1 MNYTEEITSPL
12 DAYTGHFRQAN
23 VEAAEAVLNELIR
36 LAGIDVE
43 ANTSLCG
50 EIHELEKD
58 IRHGSSECTKKKLLR
73 ALLILLSA
81 ICGAVPLLGLG
92 HLALP
97 NDLPDLKLPFYVHII
112 SAILSAAGL
121 WYVFKKLNPAIA
133 ELTGHLKQMKEE
145 CDRKIAAAWD
155 QMRTLNELFDWST
168 VAEVVRRT
176 VPNIVLD
183 NFFTRERLDDLR
195 NVYGW
200 SDGFN
205 RDKSILFCHSGD
217 LNGNPF
223 VLAESL
229 DYRMGTKTYTG
240 SLSISWREQETYTD
254 SQGHTRTRTVTKH
267 ETLHASVEKPCP
279 EYHNE
284 KFLIYG
290 NEAAPDLS
298 FTRTPT
304 GLADGSLFD
313 KTRLKWRM
321 DSQQEKARKNIEYT
335 VMSNREFN
343 ALFNAEDR
351 DHEIQFRLLFT
362 PLAQQEMLKLLKD
375 NDVGYGDDFT
385 FRKRKKI
392 NLIAAA
398 HLRDLDI
405 SASPGL
411 FRHYDLERVREL
423 FFSYNAEFFRSFYFA
438 MAPLL
443 AIPLYQQTPPPR
455 FGTVYGKKPGS
466 VSFWE
471 CESLANALGEDAF
484 RHPDSVTHNLLKTSA
499 DVKPSGDTVVSVT
512 AYGFRG
518 ERRTDYISKYGG
530 DGCWHDV
537 PVHWIKYIPVERTS
551 PFVVRETP
559 EASRREFN
567 LKKADTAEWRDF
579 FRRWGMA
586 PADAAFR
593 RGVVFWKKQT

>member
-23 VEAAEAVLNELIR
+23 AEAAEAVLNELIQ
-36 LAGIDVE
+36 LAGIDVD
-43 ANTSLCG
+43 ANKSLCG
-50 EIHELEKD
+50 EIHALEKD

-73 ALLILLSA
+73 ALLLLISA
-81 ICGAVPLLGLG
+81 VCGALPLLGIG
-92 HLALP
+92 HLVLP
-97 NDLPDLKLPFYVHII
+97 NDIPDFGLPFFVHII
-112 SAILSAAGL
+112 SAILSAAGI
-121 WYVFKKLNPAIA
+121 WFVVKKINPAIA
-133 ELTGHLKQMKEE
+133 SLTDQLKRLQEE
-145 CDRKIAAAWD
+145 CDGKINAAWG
-155 QMRTLNELFDWST
+155 QMQALNELFDWST

-183 NFFTRERLDDLR
+183 NFFSRERLDDLK
-195 NVYGW
+195 NVFGW
-200 SDGFN
+200 SDDFN

-254 SQGHTRTRTVTKH
+254 SQGHTRTRTIIKH

-279 EYHNE
+279 EYTEE

-298 FTRTPT
+298 FSRKPT
-304 GLADGSLFD
+304 GLADGSFLD

-321 DSQQEKARKNIEYT
+321 SSQQEKARKNIEYT
-335 VMSNREFN
+335 VTSNRTFN
-343 ALFNAEDR
+343 ALFNADDR
-351 DHEIQFRLLFT
+351 DNEIQFRLLFT
-362 PLAQQEMLKLLKD
+362 PLAQQEMLKILQD

-385 FRKRKKI
+385 FRKCRKI
-392 NLIAAA
+392 NMIVPS
-398 HLRDLDI
+398 HLRKFDI
-405 SASPGL
+405 SASPNI
-411 FRHYDLERVREL
+411 FRNYDLEHIREVFL
-423 FFSYNAEFFRSFYFA
+423 SYNAEFFRAFYFA
-438 MAPLL
+438 MAPIL

-466 VSFWE
+466 ASFWE
-471 CESLANALGEDAF
+471 CESLANALGEKAF
-484 RHPDSVTHNLLKTSA
+484 RHPESVTRNILKTNA
-499 DVKPSGDTVVSVT
+499 DLKPSGDTVVSVT

-518 ERRTDYISKYGG
+518 ENRTDYISKYGG
-530 DGCWHDV
+530 DGRWHDV
-537 PVHWIKYIPVERTS
+537 PVHWVQYIPVQKTS

-579 FRRWGMA
+579 FTRWGMA
-586 PADAAFR
+586 PADVAFR
-593 RGVVFWKKQT
+593 RGLVFWKQ

>member
-23 VEAAEAVLNELIR
+23 AEAAEAVLNELIQ

-43 ANTSLCG
+43 ANKSLCG
-50 EIHELEKD
+50 EIHELEKG
-58 IRHGSSECTKKKLLR
+58 IRQGSSECTKKKLLR
-73 ALLILLSA
+73 ALLILLST
-81 ICGAVPLLGLG
+81 ICGALPLLGLG

-112 SAILSAAGL
+112 SAILSAAGF
-121 WYVFKKLNPAIA
+121 WYTFKKLNPAIA
-133 ELTGHLKQMKEE
+133 ELTGRLKKQKEE

-155 QMRTLNELFDWST
+155 QMRALNALFDWST

-183 NFFTRERLDDLR
+183 NFFSRERLDDLK

-205 RDKSILFCHSGD
+205 KDKSILFCHSGD

-240 SLSISWREQETYTD
+240 SLSISWQERETYTD
-254 SQGHTRTRTVTKH
+254 SQGHTRTRLVTKH

-321 DSQQEKARKNIEYT
+321 DSQREKARKNIEYT
-335 VMSNREFN
+335 VTSNREFN

-385 FRKRKKI
+385 FRKRRKI
-392 NLIAAA
+392 NLIASA
-398 HLRDLDI
+398 HLRDFDI
-405 SASPGL
+405 SASPCL

-423 FFSYNAEFFRSFYFA
+423 FLSYNAEFFRSFYFA

-471 CESLANALGEDAF
+471 CESLANALGEDEF
-484 RHPDSVTHNLLKTSA
+484 KHPDSVTHNLLKTSA

-518 ERRTDYISKYGG
+518 EKHTDYISKYGG

-537 PVHWIKYIPVERTS
+537 PVHWIKYIPVQKTS

-567 LKKADTAEWRDF
+567 MKKADTQEWCEF

-593 RGVVFWKKQT
+593 RGVVFWKK

>member
-23 VEAAEAVLNELIR
+23 AEAAEAVLNELIR

-43 ANTSLCG
+43 ANKSLCG

-58 IRHGSSECTKKKLLR
+58 IRHGSSACTEKKLLR

-92 HLALP
+92 HLVLP

-200 SDGFN
+200 NDGFN

-279 EYHNE
+279 EYHTE

>member
-23 VEAAEAVLNELIR
+23 ADAAEAVLNELIQ
-36 LAGIDVE
+36 LAGIDVD
-43 ANTSLCG
+43 ANKSLCG
-50 EIHELEKD
+50 EIHELEKG
-58 IRHGSSECTKKKLLR
+58 IRQGSSECSKKKLLR
-73 ALLILLSA
+73 ALLVLLSA
-81 ICGAVPLLGLG
+81 ICGALPLLGLG

-112 SAILSAAGL
+112 SAILSAAGF
-121 WYVFKKLNPAIA
+121 WYTFKKLNPAIA
-133 ELTGHLKQMKEE
+133 ELTGHLKKQREE

-155 QMRTLNELFDWST
+155 QMRALNELFDWST

-183 NFFTRERLDDLR
+183 NFFTRERLDDLK

-200 SDGFN
+200 SDDFN

-240 SLSISWREQETYTD
+240 SLSISWQERETYTD
-254 SQGHTRTRTVTKH
+254 SQGHTRTRLVTKH

-298 FTRTPT
+298 FSRKPT

-321 DSQQEKARKNIEYT
+321 TSQQEKARKNIAYT
-335 VMSNREFN
+335 VTSNRTFN
-343 ALFNAEDR
+343 ALFNADDR

-362 PLAQQEMLKLLKD
+362 PLAQQEMLKILQD

-385 FRKRKKI
+385 FRKSRKI
-392 NLIAAA
+392 NMIVPA
-398 HLRDLDI
+398 HLRKFDI
-405 SASPGL
+405 SASPNI
-411 FRHYDLERVREL
+411 FRHYELEHIREIFL
-423 FFSYNAEFFRSFYFA
+423 SYNAEFFRAFYFA

-466 VSFWE
+466 ASFWE
-471 CESLANALGEDAF
+471 CESLANALGEKAF
-484 RHPDSVTHNLLKTSA
+484 RHPDSVTRNILKTSA
-499 DVKPSGDTVVSVT
+499 DVNPSGDKVVSVT

-518 ERRTDYISKYGG
+518 EERTDYVSKHGG
-530 DGCWHDV
+530 DGRWHDV
-537 PVHWIKYIPVERTS
+537 PVHWTEYIPVQKTS

-567 LKKADTAEWRDF
+567 LKKAGTEEWRAF
-579 FRRWGMA
+579 FSRWGMA
-586 PADAAFR
+586 PADIAFR
-593 RGVVFWKKQT
+593 RGLVFWKNEV

>member
-23 VEAAEAVLNELIR
+23 TEAAEAVLNELIQ
-36 LAGIDVE
+36 LAGIDVD
-43 ANTSLCG
+43 ANKSLCG
-50 EIHELEKD
+50 EIHELEKA
-58 IRHGSSECTKKKLLR
+58 IKHGDSKRRKKKFLR

-81 ICGAVPLLGLG
+81 ICGALPLLGIG

-97 NDLPDLKLPFYVHII
+97 DDIPGFGIPVFVHIL
-112 SAILSAAGL
+112 SAILSAAGI
-121 WYVFKKLNPAIA
+121 WFVVKKLNPAIA
-133 ELTGHLKQMKEE
+133 SLTDRLKRLQEE
-145 CDRKIAAAWD
+145 CDGKIDAAWS
-155 QMRTLNELFDWST
+155 QMHPLNALFDWST

-183 NFFTRERLDDLR
+183 NFFSRERLDDLK
-195 NVYGW
+195 NIFGW
-200 SDGFN
+200 SDDFN
-205 RDKSILFCHSGD
+205 KDKSILFCHSGD

-279 EYHNE
+279 EYTEE

-298 FTRTPT
+298 FSRKPT

-321 DSQQEKARKNIEYT
+321 SSQQEKARKDIEYT
-335 VMSNREFN
+335 VTSNRKFN
-343 ALFNAEDR
+343 ALFNADDR

-362 PLAQQEMLKLLKD
+362 PLAQQEMLKILQD

-385 FRKRKKI
+385 FRKRRKI
-392 NLIAAA
+392 NMIVPS
-398 HLRDLDI
+398 HLRKFDI
-405 SASPGL
+405 SASPNI
-411 FRHYDLERVREL
+411 FRDYDLERIREAFL
-423 FFSYNAEFFRSFYFA
+423 SYNAEFFRAFYFA
-438 MAPLL
+438 MAPILV
-443 AIPLYQQTPPPR
+443 IPLYQQTPPPR

-466 VSFWE
+466 ASFWE
-471 CESLANALGEDAF
+471 CESLANALGENAF
-484 RHPDSVTHNLLKTSA
+484 RHPDSVTRNILKTNA

-518 ERRTDYISKYGG
+518 EQRTDYVSKYGG
-530 DGCWHDV
+530 DGHWHDV
-537 PVHWIKYIPVERTS
+537 PVHWVKYIPVQKTS

-567 LKKADTAEWRDF
+567 MKKADTAEWRAF
-579 FRRWGMA
+579 FTRWGMT
-586 PADAAFR
+586 PADVAFR
-593 RGVVFWKKQT
+593 RGLVFWKT

>member
-50 EIHELEKD
+50 EIHELEKG
-58 IRHGSSECTKKKLLR
+58 IRHGSSQGTKKKLLR

-81 ICGAVPLLGLG
+81 VCGALPLLGLG
-92 HLALP
+92 HLTLP

-112 SAILSAAGL
+112 SAILSAAGF
-121 WYVFKKLNPAIA
+121 WYIFKKLNPAIA
-133 ELTGHLKQMKEE
+133 ELTGHLKQLKEE

-155 QMRTLNELFDWST
+155 QMHALNELFDWST

-183 NFFTRERLDDLR
+183 NFLTRERLDDLR

-200 SDGFN
+200 NDGFN

-229 DYRMGTKTYTG
+229 DYRMGTKIYTG

-385 FRKRKKI
+385 FRKCRKI

-411 FRHYDLERVREL
+411 FRHYDLEHVREL
-423 FFSYNAEFFRSFYFA
+423 FLSYNAEFFRSFYFA

-518 ERRTDYISKYGG
+518 EKRTDYISKYGG
-530 DGCWHDV
+530 DGRWHDV
-537 PVHWIKYIPVERTS
+537 PVHWTEYIPVQKTS